1 MRDAD
6 AMRGARGSAW
16 LLAVTTL
23 VVAAVG
29 LVLLV
34 WDWSTP
40 VPRGFSGSG
49 GSTG

>member
-1 MRDAD
+1 MKDPPRCNRVGGAMRDAD

-34 WDWSTP
+34 
-40 VPRGFSGSG
+40 
-49 GSTG
+49 